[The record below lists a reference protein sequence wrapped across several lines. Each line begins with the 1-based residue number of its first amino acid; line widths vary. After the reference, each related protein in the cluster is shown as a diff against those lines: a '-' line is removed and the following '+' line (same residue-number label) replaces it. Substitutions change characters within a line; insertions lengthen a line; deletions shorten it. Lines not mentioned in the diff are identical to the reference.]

1 MQVCVMTS
9 IDSHSFSIKVLFT
22 CRTICLKLQT
32 IIRLVLITFITHH
45 CVGTYVFAAHLLDQC
60 AYVHWF
66 MPLQITHLAG
76 FTYQF
81 KCSLKCASKILFF
94 IISGR
99 TNCRIYSA
107 LFTCCMF
114 MDDVLECSC

>member
-1 MQVCVMTS
+1 M
-9 IDSHSFSIKVLFT
+9 
-22 CRTICLKLQT
+22 KLQT

-45 CVGTYVFAAHLLDQC
+45 RVGTYVFAAHLLDQC
-60 AYVHWF
+60 VYVHWF

-76 FTYQF
+76 FTYKF

-94 IISGR
+94 IISDR
-99 TNCRIYSA
+99 TNYRIYSA